1 MASAKILE
9 QKQQTINEIEE
20 SIKNSSAVVFF
31 DYRGLSVETMTSLRR
46 KLKEAGSEL
55 KVYKNTLTRRALNTL
70 NISLDD
76 ELVGPKAMA
85 YGTDAVAP
93 VKVLADFAKEN
104 EALQLK
110 VGIIDGEIADIDML
124 NKLATIPSREGLL
137 TMLAGGLIGI
147 AKDLSICLDLY
158 SQQLEGNEQ

>member
-31 DYRGLSVETMTSLRR
+31 DYRGLSVEAMTSLRR
-46 KLKEAGSEL
+46 SLKEAGSEL
-55 KVYKNTLTRRALNTL
+55 KVYKNTLTKRALNTL
-70 NISLDD
+70 NISLD
-76 ELVGPKAMA
+76 EHLTGPKAMA

-93 VKVLADFAKEN
+93 VKVLANFAKEN

-137 TMLAGGLIGI
+137 TMLAGGLLEHVKNFAI
-147 AKDLSICLDLY
+147 ALDLH
-158 SQQLEGNEQ
+158 SKNLEENE